1 MKLAI
6 DRDRLL
12 ADLTALGKIGRG
24 SDGGISRRALSAEDA
39 EARRY
44 VAGRMREAGLEVRH
58 DEVGNL
64 RGTRAGR
71 RLDAPVVMT
80 GSHLDTVP
88 SGGPLDGPLGVV
100 GAVAAIESLNRAEVD
115 TEQAIEVVVFV
126 GEEGSRFPRGT
137 IGSAAISGHV
147 AVDAILALTDPDGV
161 RYGHALA
168 SYGDLGP
175 AIPARAWPGQIAAYV
190 ELHVEQGAVL
200 EGAGVP
206 IGVVT
211 AIAGLV
217 QHRIIFHGDANH
229 AGATPM
235 ALRKDALLVAAEWAL
250 AVERTARELGGGAV
264 ATVGKLE
271 VSPGGKNII
280 PGRVEAIVDLR
291 APDREL
297 LDALDTRI
305 CALPDAIAR
314 ARGVT
319 VETARLQRVEPG
331 PMAERPMRA
340 VEEAARACELSSQRM
355 VSGAIHDALHLAE
368 ICPATMIFVPSIGG
382 KSHCPNEDTAPAEL
396 ENGCRVLA
404 HTLAILAG

>member
-100 GAVAAIESLNRAEVD
+100 GAVAAIEALNRAEVE

-147 AVDAILALTDPDGV
+147 A
-161 RYGHALA
+161 
-168 SYGDLGP
+168 
-175 AIPARAWPGQIAAYV
+175 
-190 ELHVEQGAVL
+190 
-200 EGAGVP
+200 
-206 IGVVT
+206 
-211 AIAGLV
+211 
-217 QHRIIFHGDANH
+217 
-229 AGATPM
+229 
-235 ALRKDALLVAAEWAL
+235 
-250 AVERTARELGGGAV
+250 
-264 ATVGKLE
+264 
-271 VSPGGKNII
+271 
-280 PGRVEAIVDLR
+280 
-291 APDREL
+291 
-297 LDALDTRI
+297 
-305 CALPDAIAR
+305 
-314 ARGVT
+314 
-319 VETARLQRVEPG
+319 
-331 PMAERPMRA
+331 
-340 VEEAARACELSSQRM
+340 
-355 VSGAIHDALHLAE
+355 
-368 ICPATMIFVPSIGG
+368 
-382 KSHCPNEDTAPAEL
+382 
-396 ENGCRVLA
+396 
-404 HTLAILAG
+404 